1 MKKLLSFVMLV
12 GVLFSFSAV
21 AQVYPTNN
29 PAYTPNARMTAFTVA
44 SNVAATKQLMN
55 SVGTVSLQLT
65 GTCTNLVGRLEA
77 SNDGT
82 NWVTMNVYPHNALS
96 SASAVASVTATGLY
110 VANSAGV
117 NQVRMNNSG
126 VTGTACVATMSG
138 MARDFTL
145 PR

>member
-1 MKKLLSFVMLV
+1 MKKLLSLIMLV
-12 GVLFSFSAV
+12 GMLFSISAF
-21 AQVYPTNN
+21 AQVYPTTN
-29 PAYTPNARMTAFTVA
+29 PTYVPNVRMTAFTVA
-44 SNVAATKQLMN
+44 SNVPATKQLMN
-55 SVGTVSLQLT
+55 SVGIVSLQLT

-82 NWVTMNVYPHNALS
+82 NWVTMNMYPQNALT
-96 SASAVASVTATGLY
+96 SASAVTSVTATGLY
-110 VANSAGV
+110 VANAAGV